1 MKGIGAVM
9 RSSHSGTAIV
19 AVPLRNL
26 EEVYICVL
34 ITKQYREK
42 KPDTSSTLIFNT
54 LYVYLYLT
62 FIFDNSECIHVT
74 KSNTQSQVL
83 LYVFL

>member
-9 RSSHSGTAIV
+9 RSSNSGSAVV

-26 EEVYICVL
+26 EEVYIPVL

-42 KPDTSSTLIFNT
+42 N
-54 LYVYLYLT
+54 LT
-62 FIFDNSECIHVT
+62 RQAH
-74 KSNTQSQVL
+74 
-83 LYVFL
+83 